1 MNSRIAPTLCS
12 VFGAAIVTIAMLASV
27 NGLAT
32 GQSTAAQLMRA
43 ASSTASV

>member
-1 MNSRIAPTLCS
+1 MNSRIAPTLFS
-12 VFGAAIVTIAMLASV
+12 IFSAAVVTLTMLASV

-32 GQSTAAQLMRA
+32 SQPTAAQLARV